1 MIDDARTVPADSAL
15 TADLCI
21 IGGGAAGITIGRE
34 LAGSSVRVIILE
46 SGGLDFETPVN
57 DLDKGDV
64 VGLPYFPLDTARLR
78 YFGGSTNHW
87 GGVCRPLE
95 PIDFEARDW
104 IPGSGWP
111 ITRADLDA
119 YYPRAATIA
128 GLKVANWDLAR
139 WSPVSR
145 YPVWPFAPDD
155 PIESVVAQI
164 VDPDIRAFPKRFGST
179 IEAAPNVT
187 VHLHANAISI
197 DTDPNSRS
205 VERIR
210 VATLEGNRFTVTARV
225 FVLATGGLENA
236 RLLLASDGVR
246 PDGVG
251 NDHGNVGRYFME
263 HPRFRAGMIAPA
275 DPRLRIGFYDFQD
288 VGETILQGYLT
299 LSNAA
304 ARQERLTDVQIRL
317 NPIYDPAIQAALDAP
332 VVNAARDLEERLGK
346 VARIGDAIGEVG
358 KDLTTLSADLMS
370 WQQDVIAGGPLAV
383 PLPDVVDEVVRRA
396 GTGNIE
402 AAMPLMFGDLAT
414 AGFGQLVGGLPLDG
428 IWLSTR
434 IEQTPNPDSR
444 VSLTDHRDALGMRQ
458 IQLDWRFTDLEK
470 HSVIRA
476 LELLGAE
483 IGRYGL
489 GRLRIEIDDDPNS
502 WPDDLAGGWHHMGT
516 TRMHD
521 DPAQG
526 VVDRDC
532 RVHGIDNLY
541 VAGSSVFTTAG
552 SGTPTMTVVAL
563 ALRLVDHLRDQ
574 LS

>member
-1 MIDDARTVPADSAL
+1 
-15 TADLCI
+15 
-21 IGGGAAGITIGRE
+21 
-34 LAGSSVRVIILE
+34 
-46 SGGLDFETPVN
+46 
-57 DLDKGDV
+57 
-64 VGLPYFPLDTARLR
+64 
-78 YFGGSTNHW
+78 
-87 GGVCRPLE
+87 LE

-111 ITRADLDA
+111 ITRADLDP

-128 GLKVANWDLAR
+128 GLQVANWDLAR
-139 WSPVSR
+139 WSRVSR

-155 PIESVVAQI
+155 PIESVVAQV
-164 VDPDIRAFPKRFGST
+164 VDSDIRAFPKRFRSA
-179 IEAAPNVT
+179 IEAATNVT
-187 VHLHANAISI
+187 VQLHANAISI
-197 DTDPNSRS
+197 DTEASSRH

-210 VATLEGNRFTVTARV
+210 VATLEGNKFTVTARV
-225 FVLATGGLENA
+225 VILASGGLENA

-251 NDHGNVGRYFME
+251 NDHGLVGRYFME
-263 HPRFRAGMIAPA
+263 HPRFRAGMIVPA

-288 VGETILQGYLT
+288 VGEAILQGYLT
-299 LSNAA
+299 LTNAA

-332 VVNAARDLEERLGK
+332 VVDAARDLEERLGK
-346 VARIGDAIGEVG
+346 VSKIGNAIGEVG
-358 KDLTTLSADLMS
+358 KDLTVLSADLMS

-383 PLPDVVDEVVRRA
+383 PLPDVVDEVIRRA
-396 GTGNIE
+396 GTGNVE
-402 AAMPLMFGDLAT
+402 AAMPLLFGDLAT
-414 AGFGQLVGGLPLDG
+414 AGLGQLAGGLPLDG

-470 HSVIRA
+470 RSVIRT

-483 IGRYGL
+483 LGRYGL
-489 GRLRIEIDDDPNS
+489 GRLRVEIDDDPQS

-521 DPAQG
+521 DPTRG
-526 VVDRDC
+526 VVNRDC
-532 RVHGIDNLY
+532 QVHGIDNLY
-541 VAGSSVFTTAG
+541 IAGSSVFTTAG

-563 ALRLVDHLRDQ
+563 ALRLVDHLREQ
-574 LS
+574 LG

>member
-1 MIDDARTVPADSAL
+1 MIDDARTIPADSDL
-15 TADLCI
+15 TADICV
-21 IGGGAAGITIGRE
+21 IGAGAAGIAIGRE
-34 LAGSSVRVIILE
+34 LAGSSLKVIILE
-46 SGGLDFETPVN
+46 SGGLEFETAIN
-57 DLDKGDV
+57 DLDKGDI

-78 YFGGSTNHW
+78 YFGGSSNHW

-111 ITRADLDA
+111 ISRADLDP
-119 YYPRAATIA
+119 YYPRAATIV
-128 GLKVANWDLAR
+128 GLQVANWDLAR
-139 WSPVSR
+139 WSPISR

-155 PIESVVAQI
+155 PIESVVAHV
-164 VDPDIRAFPKRFGST
+164 VDSDIRAFPKRFQST
-179 IEAAPNVT
+179 IEVATNVT
-187 VHLHANAISI
+187 VQLHANAISI
-197 DTDPNSRS
+197 DTEENSRH

-210 VATLEGNRFTVTARV
+210 VATLEGHTFTVTARV
-225 FVLATGGLENA
+225 FILATGGLENA
-236 RLLLASDGVR
+236 RLLLASDDVR

-251 NDHGNVGRYFME
+251 NDHGLVGRYFME
-263 HPRFRAGMIAPA
+263 HPRFRAGLIVPA

-288 VGETILQGYLT
+288 VGQTILQGYLT
-299 LSNAA
+299 LTNAA

-332 VVNAARDLEERLGK
+332 VVDAARDLEERLSKVGK
-346 VARIGDAIGEVG
+346 IGNAIGEVG
-358 KDLTTLSADLMS
+358 KDLTALSADLMS
-370 WQQDVIAGGPLAV
+370 WQEDVIAGGPLAV

-396 GTGNIE
+396 GADNLE

-414 AGFGQLVGGLPLDG
+414 AGFGQLVRGLPLDG

-458 IQLDWRFTDLEK
+458 IQLDWRLTDLEK
-470 HSVIRA
+470 HSVIRT

-489 GRLRIEIDDDPNS
+489 GRLRIEIDDDPHS

-521 DPAQG
+521 DPARG
-526 VVDRDC
+526 VVNRDC
-532 RVHGIDNLY
+532 QVHGIDNLY

-563 ALRLVDHLRDQ
+563 ALRLVDHLRGQ
-574 LS
+574 LA